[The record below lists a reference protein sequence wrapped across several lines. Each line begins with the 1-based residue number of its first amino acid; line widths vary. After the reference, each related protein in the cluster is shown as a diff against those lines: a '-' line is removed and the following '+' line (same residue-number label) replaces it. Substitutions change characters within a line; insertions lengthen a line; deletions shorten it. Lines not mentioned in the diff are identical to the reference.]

1 MQKVL
6 LVAFN
11 GEQMCF
17 MHVLLNGLNIKELGI
32 DVKIIVEGAA
42 TKQVAVLADPQETLA
57 GLYNKVKEAG
67 LIEGVCKACAN
78 KTGALAAAEAQG
90 LTLLSDMSGHPGLG
104 KYIQEGYSVIT
115 L

>member
-6 LVAFN
+6 LVAFK

-17 MHVLLNGLNIKELGI
+17 MHVLLNGLNMKEKGL
-32 DVKIIVEGAA
+32 DVKIIVEGTA
-42 TKQVAVLADPQETLA
+42 TKQVEVLADPKEPLA

-67 LIEGVCKACAN
+67 LIEGVCKACAT
-78 KTGALAAAEAQG
+78 KTGAIAAAESQE
-90 LTLLSDMSGHPGLG
+90 LTLLSDMSGHPGLA
-104 KYIQEGYSVIT
+104 KYILEGYSIIT